1 MAVNLSPVAGAAA
14 QFLDNSGNVLT
25 GGKLFTYAAGT
36 TTPQASYTSGL
47 GITFHSNPIILDAA
61 GRVPAGGEI
70 WLTDGLQYKFVLTDA
85 NDVLIGTWDN
95 LIGINSNF
103 LNYYTQEEIQT
114 ATAGQTVFTLSTITY
129 SPGTNSLSVFVDGV
143 NQYDGSSFA
152 YVETDS
158 TTVTFTS
165 GLHVGALVKFT
176 TAVSLSSGVN
186 NASLVTYDP
195 PFIGGVSTTVE
206 AKLAQTVSVIDF
218 GAIGDGVTDDTAAI
232 QAALDSGAGA
242 IYFPEEYIFLTETVS
257 VPSNRMLHG
266 RGTLKLKQNTN
277 KWIIEN
283 KDLSTGNTNIR
294 IYDLTLDGNKDN
306 QSGSSLL
313 YGVYFSRVTDSIIE
327 GLKINNCKEDA
338 ILLGSSGINEKCERV
353 KVFKNICTNNSRNG
367 ISIVAGD
374 FCEVRLNTI
383 VGCAGT
389 SLTENAGID
398 IEADNANVSV
408 SYNDV
413 TDNVVMNVGSVAKA
427 GRGIICVNAVSG
439 TMTDNN
445 ISQNRIYNCGSFGIE
460 LQDLSFVTANNNDI
474 SNCGIDV
481 GQTTS
486 GIYVLNCDDSSLNDN
501 RIRFQGNLTVL
512 GGAGIFINAS
522 DRATINSN
530 KCISNYGNGIEIRGS
545 RQGTC
550 NDNLIANSGV
560 GGTSGLGINLQTAS
574 GIVPSGWVISG
585 NRCYDSAG
593 ASGSQ
598 AYGIYLTNAESCN
611 INDNIIF
618 GNRTAGMVESG
629 TTNSIRSNFGYDP
642 LGYWATPPAIP
653 ASLSSATNTSNHPC
667 FVVIEGGTDVNTLV
681 GGTSVTALAVA
692 SPLTVLVEPGQTI
705 GLIYTIA
712 PTWRW
717 FRR

>member
-1 MAVNLSPVAGAAA
+1 
-14 QFLDNSGNVLT
+14 
-25 GGKLFTYAAGT
+25 
-36 TTPQASYTSGL
+36 
-47 GITFHSNPIILDAA
+47 
-61 GRVPAGGEI
+61 
-70 WLTDGLQYKFVLTDA
+70 
-85 NDVLIGTWDN
+85 
-95 LIGINSNF
+95 
-103 LNYYTQEEIQT
+103 
-114 ATAGQTVFTLSTITY
+114 
-129 SPGTNSLSVFVDGV
+129 
-143 NQYDGSSFA
+143 
-152 YVETDS
+152 
-158 TTVTFTS
+158 
-165 GLHVGALVKFT
+165 VKFT
-176 TAVSLSSGVN
+176 TAIQTTTGAVDASIVS
-186 NASLVTYDP
+186 YEP
-195 PFIGGVSTTVE
+195 PFTGSVATNVE
-206 AKLAQTVSVIDF
+206 DKLAQYVSVKDF
-218 GAIGDGVTDDTAAI
+218 GAVGDGVADDTAAI

-242 IYFPEEYIFLTETVS
+242 VYFPENYTYLTETVS
-257 VPSNRMLHG
+257 VPSNIMLHG
-266 RGTLKLKQNTN
+266 RGTLKLKANTN

-283 KDLSTGNTNIR
+283 ADLSSGNTNIR

-306 QSGSSLL
+306 QSGTSLL

-338 ILLGSSGINEKCERV
+338 ILLGSSGFNEKCERV
-353 KVFKNICTNNSRNG
+353 KVLKNICTNNSRNG

-374 FCEVRLNTI
+374 FCEVRMNTV
-383 VGCAGT
+383 VGCAGL
-389 SLTENAGID
+389 SATENAGID

-413 TDNVVMNVGSVAKA
+413 TDNVVMNVGGIAKA
-427 GRGIICVNAVSG
+427 GRGITCVNAVFG

-445 ISQNRIYNCGSFGIE
+445 ISQNRIYNCGSYGIE

-474 SNCGIDV
+474 SNCGIDE
-481 GQTTS
+481 GQATS
-486 GIYVLNCDDSSLNDN
+486 GIYVLNCDDASINDN
-501 RIRFQGNLTVL
+501 RVRFQGSLAVL
-512 GGAGIFINAS
+512 GGPGIFLNAS

-530 KCISNYGNGIEIRGS
+530 KCISNYGNGIDIRGS

-560 GGTSGLGINLQTAS
+560 GGTSGLGINLQTA
-574 GIVPSGWVISG
+574 GGVVPSGWDISG

-611 INDNIIF
+611 VSDNTVF

-653 ASLSSATNTSNHPC
+653 ASLSSVTNTSNHPC
-667 FVVIEGGTDVNTLV
+667 FVVIEGGTDVITFV
-681 GGTSVTALAVA
+681 GGTQVTALAVA
-692 SPLTVLVEPGQTI
+692 APALTVLVEPGQTI
-705 GLIYTIA
+705 GLVYTLA